1 MRVVKIGGAALV
13 RFEEVWASD
22 GLSSSLRSPD
32 TVVVHGGSRHVDELS
47 RKLGVKVERL
57 TSPSGV
63 TFRRTTREVLDVYLA
78 AMMRANRELVGFLQ
92 ARGINAVGVMGIE
105 HELVIGR
112 RKKLVKALINGKI
125 VAIRDD
131 YSGTVEKI
139 NVGALMEL
147 RKLGLPVIASVAYDP
162 VENVPLNVD
171 GDKVAYH
178 MALTTNARELVFVSD
193 SAFMADGSVVERLNL
208 NELPELLGYA
218 KGGMRKKLMMAAKA
232 VESGVERVVIQGLNG
247 RTVIT

>member
-1 MRVVKIGGAALV
+1 MRVVKIGGGAALV

-47 RKLGVKVERL
+47 RKLGGVKIKRL
-57 TSPSGV
+57 TSPPSGV
-63 TFRRTTREVLDVYLA
+63 TFRRTTKEVLDVYLA
-78 AMMRANRELVGFLQ
+78 AMMRANRELVEFLQ
-92 ARGINAVGVMGIE
+92 VRGINAVGVMGIE

-112 RKKLVKALINGKI
+112 RKKLVKAVINGKT

-131 YSGTVEKI
+131 YSGTVERI

-171 GDKVAYH
+171 GGDKVAYH
-178 MALTTNARELVFVSD
+178 MALVTKARELVFVSD
-193 SAFMADGSVVERLNL
+193 SAFMAGGSVVERVNL

-218 KGGMRKKLMMAAKA
+218 KGG
-232 VESGVERVVIQGLNG
+232 
-247 RTVIT
+247 